1 MAPELESLQQQV
13 AAAQAREQQLMAE
26 LERRPAWSEFE
37 EVQQQFDRELAE
49 RPSAEQLQE
58 AKRKQEIAEAHHL
71 VLKRQHSGLQERVVE
86 LEKECA
92 EARSYAQVQEREVG
106 RLEAASQELEI
117 AKAELK
123 ERLFAVERQN
133 IQLKATL
140 DKCLAECQEYRSAA
154 RAGIPT
160 GEIAIPDGSIV
171 IPTGEVFQPV
181 RDREAVPSTARETE
195 APETEVLETKL
206 LETELFDVESI
217 ETGRESDEISAA
229 SAIDDLRIQAM
240 VAASAEHVAARL
252 KPAPRPGPKPTA
264 TPASARPQVDLPA
277 FVQRRPIAT
286 R

>member
-26 LERRPAWSEFE
+26 LDRRPSWSEFE
-37 EVQQQFDRELAE
+37 EVQQQFDREMSQ

-106 RLEAASQELEI
+106 RLEAEHQEFAS
-117 AKAELK
+117 AKTELK

-154 RAGIPT
+154 RVGIPT
-160 GEIAIPDGSIV
+160 GEISIPDGNIV
-171 IPTGEVFQPV
+171 IPTGDVFHPV
-181 RDREAVPSTARETE
+181 RDREAAQPAAIE
-195 APETEVLETKL
+195 ADLPE
-206 LETELFDVESI
+206 VES
-217 ETGRESDEISAA
+217 ESDE
-229 SAIDDLRIQAM
+229 
-240 VAASAEHVAARL
+240 
-252 KPAPRPGPKPTA
+252 
-264 TPASARPQVDLPA
+264 
-277 FVQRRPIAT
+277 
-286 R
+286 